1 MLGRDKILRETRR
14 RLIGPGLGKPGPSG
28 THADEIIEGRMS
40 LAYMQGMLFP
50 RAERSPADLGGDEAE
65 DASDEDADDPLSMS
79 NAMLPASMGMS
90 LCIAPGSKV
99 QITVDAAVYEQVEPR
114 EDAENPETAR
124 TLWGTA
130 TSTPALSI
138 RAPAIPRKRAPGSR
152 SR

>member
-1 MLGRDKILRETRR
+1 MLGRDKTLRETRR

-90 LCIAPGSKV
+90 LCIAPGSKATFLSRTWSMSNHAAPHRPRPGWV
-99 QITVDAAVYEQVEPR
+99 FAGERIFTTV
-114 EDAENPETAR
+114 
-124 TLWGTA
+124 
-130 TSTPALSI
+130 
-138 RAPAIPRKRAPGSR
+138 APGGTSI
-152 SR
+152 S